1 MKTVKLF
8 VGLVSAFLLM
18 SVVSC
23 NNKCSKETCPMVNNS
38 DSSAVKHLSIA
49 YVKMDSLLIN
59 YNVYKEMSEELLREE
74 EKSRLNLNQKAAAL
88 QKEIEEFQN
97 KVQHNAFLTQD
108 RALSEQ
114 DRLLRKQKDLQELG
128 IKLEQEL
135 IAKQQKMT
143 ERLSLVID
151 STINEYNKEAGYDFI
166 FTNTGKDN
174 LLFGNEKYN
183 ITSVVLEILIA
194 EK

>member
-18 SVVSC
+18 SVASSC
-23 NNKCSKETCPMVNNS
+23 NSCPTDNAPQANA
-38 DSSAVKHLSIA
+38 DSTSTSLSIA
-49 YVKMDSLLIN
+49 FVKMDSLLIN

-114 DRLLRKQKDLQELG
+114 DRLVRKQKDLQELG

-183 ITSVVLEILIA
+183 ITSVVLEILNA

>member
-1 MKTVKLF
+1 
-8 VGLVSAFLLM
+8 
-18 SVVSC
+18 
-23 NNKCSKETCPMVNNS
+23 
-38 DSSAVKHLSIA
+38 
-49 YVKMDSLLIN
+49 
-59 YNVYKEMSEELLREE
+59 
-74 EKSRLNLNQKAAAL
+74 
-88 QKEIEEFQN
+88 
-97 KVQHNAFLTQD
+97 
-108 RALSEQ
+108 
-114 DRLLRKQKDLQELG
+114 
-128 IKLEQEL
+128 
-135 IAKQQKMT
+135 MT